1 MSDGSVRK
9 VPVILI
15 IDDEDDILK
24 LYSIWLGGLA
34 IVRTANNGSD
44 AWVSVKTIKPDLIIV
59 DLLMPVVDGYIF
71 LKMVNNDPTLSDI
84 PVILNT
90 GAFSEFGCMKQNFRC
105 DSCDKA
111 SKGVCYAWKDSE
123 ELQKFVT
130 VFLFKPVMR
139 KQMLSHVK
147 KILEIE

>member
-1 MSDGSVRK
+1 MEEKPVKK

-15 IDDEDDILK
+15 IDDEEDIIK
-24 LYSIWLGGLA
+24 LYSIWLQGLG
-34 IVRTANNGSD
+34 IIKTAKNGSD
-44 AWVSVKTIKPDLIIV
+44 AWVSVKTTKPDIIIV

-71 LKMVNNDPTLSDI
+71 LKMINNDPDLEDI

-90 GAFSEFGCMKQNFRC
+90 AAFSEFGCKKQDFKCEFC
-105 DSCDKA
+105 DNI
-111 SKGVCYAWKDSE
+111 SKSVCYARKDSE

-139 KQMLSHVK
+139 KQMLAHVK
-147 KILEIE
+147 EILGIK